1 MVVDV
6 RAQEFAMN
14 TVQVSLPSQ
23 EWQELVGLSQQ
34 EQVSPVYMLKQA
46 VRNFLDE
53 KKRLSRARQG
63 LQKSFGVWADRDDLN
78 EESIT
83 IVNEMRR
90 EWDEREQR
98 LGLP

>member
-1 MVVDV
+1 
-6 RAQEFAMN
+6 MN

-23 EWQELVGLSQQ
+23 EWHELVGLSQQ
-34 EQVSPVYMLKQA
+34 EQVSPVSMLKQA
-46 VRNFLDE
+46 VRHFLDE
-53 KKRLSRARQG
+53 KKRLSCVRQG
-63 LQKSFGVWADRDDLN
+63 MQKSFGVWADRDDLN

>member
-1 MVVDV
+1 MQTQG
-6 RAQEFAMN
+6 ATMN

-23 EWQELVGLSQQ
+23 EWHELVGLSQQ

-46 VRNFLDE
+46 VRHFLDE

-63 LQKSFGVWADRDDLN
+63 LQKSFGIWADRSDLN
-78 EESIT
+78 DESVS

>member
-1 MVVDV
+1 
-6 RAQEFAMN
+6 MN

-23 EWQELVGLSQQ
+23 EWHELVGLSQQ
-34 EQVSPVYMLKQA
+34 EQVSTVYLLKQA

-63 LQKSFGVWADRDDLN
+63 LQKSFGVWADRDDLDK
-78 EESIT
+78 ESVVV
-83 IVNEMRR
+83 VNDLRR

>member
-1 MVVDV
+1 MIVDV
-6 RAQEFAMN
+6 RAQEFVMN